1 MTYLATYPAIRLF
14 AGYAASGRLG
24 NLNPEAQDP
33 GRSNGAYF
41 GACLLTAYGLP
52 VQEKAGYDNE

>member
-1 MTYLATYPAIRLF
+1 MTHLSTYPAIRLF
-14 AGYAASGRLG
+14 AGYAASGLG

-33 GRSNGAYF
+33 GRSNAVYF
-41 GACLLTAYGLP
+41 GTYLLSAHGLP